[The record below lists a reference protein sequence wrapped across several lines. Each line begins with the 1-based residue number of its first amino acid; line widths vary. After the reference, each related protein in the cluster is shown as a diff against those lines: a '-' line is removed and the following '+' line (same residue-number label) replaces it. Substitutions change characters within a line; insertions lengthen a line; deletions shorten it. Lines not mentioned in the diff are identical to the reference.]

1 MMSDIYL
8 NQHGIEVSKDG
19 GRLIIKSKDGQVK
32 CLPLSYADCLI
43 VTASV
48 QITYAVIMAVL
59 ANKGS
64 IIYIDNNGDIAG
76 ELGMKMGKSRQ
87 LVRQLQCYS
96 DVSKRQEFAADIVK
110 KKILAQRNILS
121 VKNKSLQNSV
131 IKSVVAK
138 LSALAKMAVGSK
150 SIEKLMGIEGV
161 AAKAYFDT
169 FAILLS
175 DSAFKWNGRHKRP
188 ATDPVNAML
197 SFGYSMLEKDVRRAV
212 ATAGLASSIG
222 FLHELNYRKDSLVYD
237 LMEVFR
243 PTIIDKLVLRCI
255 SLKIFTESDFI
266 ISDGKCLF
274 EEDAKK
280 RFIAEYENYVGQ
292 DDDDIDMSK
301 RKQIILEA
309 KGLVKKMRDLEAA
322 EIKS

>member
-1 MMSDIYL
+1 MSDIYL

-19 GRLIIKSKDGQVK
+19 GRLTIKSKDGQVK
-32 CLPLSYADCLI
+32 YVPLSYADCLI

-48 QITYAVIMAVL
+48 QITYAAIMAVL

-76 ELGMKMGKSRQ
+76 ELGQKMGKSRQ

-96 DVSKRQEFAADIVK
+96 DVSKRQEIAADIVK

-121 VKNKSLQNSV
+121 IKNKSLQNSA
-131 IKSVVAK
+131 IKSVIGK
-138 LSALAKMAVGSK
+138 LSALAKLAEGSK

-175 DSAFKWNGRHKRP
+175 GSAFKWNGRHKRP

-197 SFGYSMLEKDVRRAV
+197 SFGYSMLEKDVRRAIS
-212 ATAGLASSIG
+212 TAGLASAIG

-237 LMEVFR
+237 LMEIFR

-255 SLKIFTESDFI
+255 SLKMFAESDFV

-292 DDDDIDMSK
+292 DDDDIEMSK
-301 RKQIILEA
+301 RKLIILEA
-309 KGLVKKMRDLEAA
+309 KGLVNKMRHLEAL
-322 EIKS
+322 EIRS

>member
-48 QITYAVIMAVL
+48 QITYAAIMAVL

-121 VKNKSLQNSV
+121 VKNKSLQNSA
-131 IKSVVAK
+131 IKSIIAK

-175 DSAFKWNGRHKRP
+175 GSAFKWNGRHKRP

-222 FLHELNYRKDSLVYD
+222 F
-237 LMEVFR
+237 
-243 PTIIDKLVLRCI
+243 
-255 SLKIFTESDFI
+255 
-266 ISDGKCLF
+266 
-274 EEDAKK
+274 
-280 RFIAEYENYVGQ
+280 
-292 DDDDIDMSK
+292 
-301 RKQIILEA
+301 
-309 KGLVKKMRDLEAA
+309 
-322 EIKS
+322 

>member
-1 MMSDIYL
+1 M
-8 NQHGIEVSKDG
+8 
-19 GRLIIKSKDGQVK
+19 
-32 CLPLSYADCLI
+32 I

-48 QITYAVIMAVL
+48 QITYAAIMAVL

-96 DVSKRQEFAADIVK
+96 DVSKRQEIAADIVK

-121 VKNKSLQNSV
+121 VKNKSLQNSAV
-131 IKSVVAK
+131 KSVIGK
-138 LSALAKMAVGSK
+138 LSALAKLAEGSK

-175 DSAFKWNGRHKRP
+175 GGAFKWNGRHKRP

-197 SFGYSMLEKDVRRAV
+197 SFGYSMLEKDVRRAIS
-212 ATAGLASSIG
+212 TAGLASSIG

-237 LMEVFR
+237 LMEFFR

-255 SLKIFTESDFI
+255 SLNMFAESDFV

-292 DDDDIDMSK
+292 DDDDIEMSK
-301 RKQIILEA
+301 RKRIILEA

>member
-1 MMSDIYL
+1 MSDIYL

-19 GRLIIKSKDGQVK
+19 GRLTIKSKDGQVK
-32 CLPLSYADCLI
+32 YLPLSYADCLI

-48 QITYAVIMAVL
+48 QITYAAIMAVL

-64 IIYIDNNGDIAG
+64 IIYIYNNGDIAG
-76 ELGMKMGKSRQ
+76 ELGQKMGKSRQ

-96 DVSKRQEFAADIVK
+96 DVSKRQEIAADFVK

-121 VKNKSLQNSV
+121 IKNKSLQNSA
-131 IKSVVAK
+131 IKSVIGK
-138 LSALAKMAVGSK
+138 LSALAKLAEGSK

-175 DSAFKWNGRHKRP
+175 SSAFKWDGRHKRP

-197 SFGYSMLEKDVRRAV
+197 SFGYSMLEKDVRRAI
-212 ATAGLASSIG
+212 ATAGLASAIG

-237 LMEVFR
+237 LMEIFR

-255 SLKIFTESDFI
+255 SLKMFAESDFV

-292 DDDDIDMSK
+292 DDDDIEMSK
-301 RKQIILEA
+301 RKLIILEA
-309 KGLVKKMRDLEAA
+309 KGLVNKMRHLEAL
-322 EIKS
+322 EIRC

>member
-1 MMSDIYL
+1 MSDIYL

-48 QITYAVIMAVL
+48 QITYAAIMAVL

-96 DVSKRQEFAADIVK
+96 DVSKRQKIAADIVK

-121 VKNKSLQNSV
+121 VKNKSLQNSA
-131 IKSVVAK
+131 IKSVIGK
-138 LSALAKMAVGSK
+138 LSALAKLAVGSK

-175 DSAFKWNGRHKRP
+175 GGAFKWNGRHKRP

-197 SFGYSMLEKDVRRAV
+197 SFGYSMLEKDVRRAIS
-212 ATAGLASSIG
+212 TAGLASSIG

-292 DDDDIDMSK
+292 EDDMDMSN
-301 RKQIILEA
+301 RKQIVLEA
-309 KGLVKKMRDLEAA
+309 KGLVKKMRDLEAL
-322 EIKS
+322 EI

>member
-1 MMSDIYL
+1 MSDIYL

-19 GRLIIKSKDGQVK
+19 GRLTIKSKDGQVK
-32 CLPLSYADCLI
+32 YVPLSYAGCLI

-48 QITYAVIMAVL
+48 QITYAAIMAVL

-96 DVSKRQEFAADIVK
+96 DGSKRQEIAADIVK

-121 VKNKSLQNSV
+121 VKNKSLQNSA
-131 IKSVVAK
+131 IKSVIAK
-138 LSALAKMAVGSK
+138 LSALAKLAVGSK

-175 DSAFKWNGRHKRP
+175 GGQFKWNGRHKRP

-197 SFGYSMLEKDVRRAV
+197 SFGYSMLEKDVRRAIS
-212 ATAGLASSIG
+212 TAGLANTIG

-280 RFIAEYENYVGQ
+280 RFIAEYEIYVGQ

-309 KGLVKKMRDLEAA
+309 KGLVNKMRHLEAL
-322 EIKS
+322 EI

>member
-1 MMSDIYL
+1 MSDIYL

-19 GRLIIKSKDGQVK
+19 GRLTIKSKDGQVK
-32 CLPLSYADCLI
+32 YVPLSYAGCLI

-48 QITYAVIMAVL
+48 QITYAAIMAVL

-96 DVSKRQEFAADIVK
+96 DGSKRQEIAADIVK

-121 VKNKSLQNSV
+121 VKNKSLQNSA
-131 IKSVVAK
+131 IKSVIGK
-138 LSALAKMAVGSK
+138 LSALAKLAEGSK

-175 DSAFKWNGRHKRP
+175 GGAFKWNGRHKRP

-197 SFGYSMLEKDVRRAV
+197 SFGYSMLEKDVRRAIS
-212 ATAGLASSIG
+212 TAGLASSIG

-255 SLKIFTESDFI
+255 SLKMFAESDFV

-292 DDDDIDMSK
+292 DDDDIEMSK
-301 RKQIILEA
+301 RKRIILEA

>member
-1 MMSDIYL
+1 MSDIYL

-19 GRLIIKSKDGQVK
+19 GRLTIKSKDGQVK
-32 CLPLSYADCLI
+32 YVPLSYADCLI

-48 QITYAVIMAVL
+48 QITYAAIMGIL

-76 ELGMKMGKSRQ
+76 ELGQKMGKSRQ

-96 DVSKRQEFAADIVK
+96 DVSKRQEIAADIVK

-121 VKNKSLQNSV
+121 VKNKSLHNSAVKSV
-131 IKSVVAK
+131 IGK
-138 LSALAKMAVGSK
+138 LSALAKLAEGSK

-169 FAILLS
+169 FVILLS
-175 DSAFKWNGRHKRP
+175 GSAFKWNGRHKRP

-197 SFGYSMLEKDVRRAV
+197 SFGYSMLEKDVRRAIS
-212 ATAGLASSIG
+212 TAGLASAIG

-255 SLKIFTESDFI
+255 SLKMFAESDFI

-309 KGLVKKMRDLEAA
+309 KGLVNKMRHLEAL
-322 EIKS
+322 ESRC

>member
-1 MMSDIYL
+1 MSDIYL

-19 GRLIIKSKDGQVK
+19 GRLTIKSKDGQVK
-32 CLPLSYADCLI
+32 YLPLSYADCLI

-48 QITYAVIMAVL
+48 QITYAAIMAVL

-76 ELGMKMGKSRQ
+76 ELGQKMGKSRQ

-96 DVSKRQEFAADIVK
+96 DVSKRQEIAADIVK

-121 VKNKSLQNSV
+121 IKNKSLQNSA
-131 IKSVVAK
+131 IKSVIGK
-138 LSALAKMAVGSK
+138 LSALAKMAEGSK

-175 DSAFKWNGRHKRP
+175 GSAFKWDGRHKRP

-197 SFGYSMLEKDVRRAV
+197 SFGYSMLEKDVRRAIS
-212 ATAGLASSIG
+212 TAGLASAIG

-237 LMEVFR
+237 LMEIFR

-255 SLKIFTESDFI
+255 SLKIFAESDFI

-292 DDDDIDMSK
+292 DDDDIEMSK
-301 RKQIILEA
+301 RKLIILEA
-309 KGLVKKMRDLEAA
+309 KGLVNKMRHLEAL
-322 EIKS
+322 EIRS

>member
-1 MMSDIYL
+1 MSDIYL
-8 NQHGIEVSKDG
+8 NQHGIEVSKYG

-48 QITYAVIMAVL
+48 QITYAAIMAVL

-96 DVSKRQEFAADIVK
+96 DGSKRQEIAADIVK

-121 VKNKSLQNSV
+121 VKNKSLQNSA
-131 IKSVVAK
+131 IKSVIGK
-138 LSALAKMAVGSK
+138 LSALAKLAVGSK

-175 DSAFKWNGRHKRP
+175 GGAFKWNGRHKRP

-197 SFGYSMLEKDVRRAV
+197 SFGYSMLEKDVRRAI

-237 LMEVFR
+237 LMEIFR

-255 SLKIFTESDFI
+255 SLKMFAESDFV

-292 DDDDIDMSK
+292 DDDDIEMSK
-301 RKQIILEA
+301 RKRIILEA

>member
-1 MMSDIYL
+1 MSDIYL

-19 GRLIIKSKDGQVK
+19 GRLTIKSKDGQVK
-32 CLPLSYADCLI
+32 YVPLSYADCLI

-48 QITYAVIMAVL
+48 QITYAAIMAVL

-96 DVSKRQEFAADIVK
+96 DVSKRQEIAADI
-110 KKILAQRNILS
+110 
-121 VKNKSLQNSV
+121 VKNKSLQNSA
-131 IKSVVAK
+131 IKSVIGK
-138 LSALAKMAVGSK
+138 LSALAKLAVGSK

-175 DSAFKWNGRHKRP
+175 GGAFKWNGRHKRP

-197 SFGYSMLEKDVRRAV
+197 SFGYSMLEKDVRRAIS
-212 ATAGLASSIG
+212 TAGLASSIG

-237 LMEVFR
+237 LMEFFR

-309 KGLVKKMRDLEAA
+309 QGLVKKMRNLEAL
-322 EIKS
+322 ESRC

>member
-1 MMSDIYL
+1 
-8 NQHGIEVSKDG
+8 
-19 GRLIIKSKDGQVK
+19 
-32 CLPLSYADCLI
+32 
-43 VTASV
+43 
-48 QITYAVIMAVL
+48 
-59 ANKGS
+59 
-64 IIYIDNNGDIAG
+64 
-76 ELGMKMGKSRQ
+76 
-87 LVRQLQCYS
+87 
-96 DVSKRQEFAADIVK
+96 
-110 KKILAQRNILS
+110 
-121 VKNKSLQNSV
+121 
-131 IKSVVAK
+131 
-138 LSALAKMAVGSK
+138 
-150 SIEKLMGIEGV
+150 MGIEGV

-175 DSAFKWNGRHKRP
+175 GGAFKWNGRHKRP

-197 SFGYSMLEKDVRRAV
+197 SFGYSMLEKDVRRAIS
-212 ATAGLASSIG
+212 TAGLASSIG

-292 DDDDIDMSK
+292 EDDMDMSN
-301 RKQIILEA
+301 RKQIVLEA
-309 KGLVKKMRDLEAA
+309 KGLVKKMRDLEAL
-322 EIKS
+322 EI

>member
-1 MMSDIYL
+1 MSDIYL

-19 GRLIIKSKDGQVK
+19 GRLTIKSKDGQVK
-32 CLPLSYADCLI
+32 YVPLSYADCLI

-48 QITYAVIMAVL
+48 QITYAAIMAVL

-96 DVSKRQEFAADIVK
+96 DVSKRQEIAADIIK

-121 VKNKSLQNSV
+121 VKNKSLQNSA
-131 IKSVVAK
+131 IKSVIGK
-138 LSALAKMAVGSK
+138 LSALAKLAVGSK

-175 DSAFKWNGRHKRP
+175 GGAFKWNGRHKRP

-197 SFGYSMLEKDVRRAV
+197 SFGYSMLEKDVRRAIS
-212 ATAGLASSIG
+212 TAGLASSIG

-237 LMEVFR
+237 LMEFFR

-266 ISDGKCLF
+266 IFL
-274 EEDAKK
+274 
-280 RFIAEYENYVGQ
+280 
-292 DDDDIDMSK
+292 
-301 RKQIILEA
+301 
-309 KGLVKKMRDLEAA
+309 
-322 EIKS
+322 KSY

>member
-1 MMSDIYL
+1 MSDIYL

-48 QITYAVIMAVL
+48 QITYAAIMAVL
-59 ANKGS
+59 ENKGS

-121 VKNKSLQNSV
+121 VKNKSLQNSA
-131 IKSVVAK
+131 IKSVIGK
-138 LSALAKMAVGSK
+138 LSALAKLAEGSK

-175 DSAFKWNGRHKRP
+175 GGAFKWNGRHKRP

-197 SFGYSMLEKDVRRAV
+197 SFGYSMLEKDVRRAIS
-212 ATAGLASSIG
+212 TAGLASSIG

-255 SLKIFTESDFI
+255 SLKIFTESDFV

-292 DDDDIDMSK
+292 DDDDIEMSK
-301 RKQIILEA
+301 RKRIILEA

>member
-1 MMSDIYL
+1 MSDIYL
-8 NQHGIEVSKDG
+8 SQHGIEVSKDG
-19 GRLIIKSKDGQVK
+19 GRLTIKSKDGQVK
-32 CLPLSYADCLI
+32 YLPLSYADCLI

-48 QITYAVIMAVL
+48 QITYAAIMAVL

-96 DVSKRQEFAADIVK
+96 DVSKRQEIAADIVK

-121 VKNKSLQNSV
+121 VKNKSLQNSA
-131 IKSVVAK
+131 IKSVIGK
-138 LSALAKMAVGSK
+138 LSALAKLAVGSK

-175 DSAFKWNGRHKRP
+175 GGAFKWNGRHKRP

-197 SFGYSMLEKDVRRAV
+197 SFGYSMLEKDVRRAI

-237 LMEVFR
+237 LMEFFR

-255 SLKIFTESDFI
+255 SLKIFAESDFI
-266 ISDGKCLF
+266 ISDGKFLF

-292 DDDDIDMSK
+292 DDDDIEMNK

-309 KGLVKKMRDLEAA
+309 KGLVKKMRYLEVL
-322 EIKS
+322 ETRS

>member
-1 MMSDIYL
+1 MSDIYL

-19 GRLIIKSKDGQVK
+19 GRLTIKSKDSQVK
-32 CLPLSYADCLI
+32 YVPLSYADCLI

-48 QITYAVIMAVL
+48 QITYAAIMAVL

-96 DVSKRQEFAADIVK
+96 DGSKRQEIAADIVK

-121 VKNKSLQNSV
+121 VKNKSLQNSA
-131 IKSVVAK
+131 IKSVIAK
-138 LSALAKMAVGSK
+138 LSALAKLAVGSK

-175 DSAFKWNGRHKRP
+175 GGQFKWNGRHKRP

-197 SFGYSMLEKDVRRAV
+197 SFGYSMLEKDVRRAIS
-212 ATAGLASSIG
+212 TAGLANTIG

-280 RFIAEYENYVGQ
+280 RFIAEYEIYVGQ

-309 KGLVKKMRDLEAA
+309 KGLVNKMRHLEAL
-322 EIKS
+322 EI

>member
-1 MMSDIYL
+1 MSDIYL

-19 GRLIIKSKDGQVK
+19 GRLTIKSKDGQVK

-48 QITYAVIMAVL
+48 QITYAAIMAVL

-96 DVSKRQEFAADIVK
+96 DGSKRQEIAADIVK

-121 VKNKSLQNSV
+121 VKNKSLQNSA
-131 IKSVVAK
+131 IKSVIGK
-138 LSALAKMAVGSK
+138 LSALAKLAEGSK

-175 DSAFKWNGRHKRP
+175 GGAFKWNGRHKRP

-197 SFGYSMLEKDVRRAV
+197 SFGYSMLEKDVRRAIS
-212 ATAGLASSIG
+212 TAGLASSIG

-237 LMEVFR
+237 LMEFFR

-309 KGLVKKMRDLEAA
+309 KGLVKKMRHLEAL
-322 EIKS
+322 EVRS

>member
-1 MMSDIYL
+1 MSDIYL

-19 GRLIIKSKDGQVK
+19 GRLTIKSKDGQVK
-32 CLPLSYADCLI
+32 YLPLSYADCLI

-48 QITYAVIMAVL
+48 QITYAAIMAVL

-64 IIYIDNNGDIAG
+64 IIYIYNNGDIAG
-76 ELGMKMGKSRQ
+76 ELGQKMGKSRQ

-96 DVSKRQEFAADIVK
+96 DVSKRQEIAADIVK

-121 VKNKSLQNSV
+121 IKNKSLQNSA
-131 IKSVVAK
+131 IKSVIGK
-138 LSALAKMAVGSK
+138 LSALAKLAEGSK

-175 DSAFKWNGRHKRP
+175 SSAFKWDGRHKRP

-197 SFGYSMLEKDVRRAV
+197 SFGYSMLEKDVRRAI
-212 ATAGLASSIG
+212 ATAGLASAIG

-237 LMEVFR
+237 LMEIFR

-255 SLKIFTESDFI
+255 SLKMFAESDFV

-292 DDDDIDMSK
+292 DDDDIEMSK
-301 RKQIILEA
+301 RKLIILEA
-309 KGLVKKMRDLEAA
+309 KGLVNKMRHLEAL
-322 EIKS
+322 EIRC

>member
-1 MMSDIYL
+1 M
-8 NQHGIEVSKDG
+8 
-19 GRLIIKSKDGQVK
+19 
-32 CLPLSYADCLI
+32 
-43 VTASV
+43 
-48 QITYAVIMAVL
+48 
-59 ANKGS
+59 
-64 IIYIDNNGDIAG
+64 
-76 ELGMKMGKSRQ
+76 
-87 LVRQLQCYS
+87 
-96 DVSKRQEFAADIVK
+96 
-110 KKILAQRNILS
+110 
-121 VKNKSLQNSV
+121 
-131 IKSVVAK
+131 AK
-138 LSALAKMAVGSK
+138 LAEGSK

-175 DSAFKWNGRHKRP
+175 GSAFKWNGRHKRP

-197 SFGYSMLEKDVRRAV
+197 SFGYSMLEKDVRRAI

-237 LMEVFR
+237 LMEIFR

-255 SLKIFTESDFI
+255 SLKMFAESDFV

-292 DDDDIDMSK
+292 DDDDIEMSK
-301 RKQIILEA
+301 RKRIILEA

>member
-1 MMSDIYL
+1 MSDIYL

-19 GRLIIKSKDGQVK
+19 GRLTIKSKDGQVK
-32 CLPLSYADCLI
+32 YVPLSYADCLI

-48 QITYAVIMAVL
+48 QITYAAIMAVL

-76 ELGMKMGKSRQ
+76 ELGQKMGKSRQ

-96 DVSKRQEFAADIVK
+96 DVSKRQEIAADIVK

-121 VKNKSLQNSV
+121 VKNKSLHNSA
-131 IKSVVAK
+131 IKSVIGK
-138 LSALAKMAVGSK
+138 LSALAKLAEGSK

-175 DSAFKWNGRHKRP
+175 GGAFKWNGRHKRP

-197 SFGYSMLEKDVRRAV
+197 SFGYSMLEKDVRRAIAV
-212 ATAGLASSIG
+212 AGLASSIG

-255 SLKIFTESDFI
+255 SLKMFAESDFV

>member
-1 MMSDIYL
+1 MSDIYL

-19 GRLIIKSKDGQVK
+19 GRLAIKSKDGQVK
-32 CLPLSYADCLI
+32 YVPLSYADCLI

-48 QITYAVIMAVL
+48 QITYAAIMAVL

-96 DVSKRQEFAADIVK
+96 DVSERQEIAADIVK
-110 KKILAQRNILS
+110 KKILAQRNIIS
-121 VKNKSLQNSV
+121 IKNKSLQNSA
-131 IKSVVAK
+131 IKSVIGK
-138 LSALAKMAVGSK
+138 LSALAKLAEGSK

-175 DSAFKWNGRHKRP
+175 GGQFKWNGRHKRP

-197 SFGYSMLEKDVRRAV
+197 SFGYSMLEKDVRRAI

-255 SLKIFTESDFI
+255 SLKIFSESDFI

-292 DDDDIDMSK
+292 DDDDIEMNK

-309 KGLVKKMRDLEAA
+309 KGLVKKMRYLEVL
-322 EIKS
+322 ETRS